1 MFSKIFGGAAFG
13 LAALKNR
20 RKIMDLGYDV
30 VVTISGMVLVFL
42 ILIILMVIIMLEGKA
57 FNALS
62 NKKRPAAPV
71 APKPEAPAAPQQ
83 QAVAPVE
90 PEPQPQVEPGI
101 PGDVIAAIAAAIY
114 ALGGGKYT
122 LRAVRRADRGGW
134 SKAGVSDTTAPL

>member
-1 MFSKIFGGAAFG
+1 
-13 LAALKNR
+13 
-20 RKIMDLGYDV
+20 MDLGYDV

-42 ILIILMVIIMLEGKA
+42 ILVILMVIIMLEGKA

-71 APKPEAPAAPQQ
+71 ASKPEVPAAPQQ
-83 QAVAPVE
+83 KEAVPVE

-134 SKAGVSDTTAPL
+134 SKAGVSDTTAPF

>member
-1 MFSKIFGGAAFG
+1 
-13 LAALKNR
+13 
-20 RKIMDLGYDV
+20 MDLGYDV

-62 NKKRPAAPV
+62 NKKRPAAPA

-83 QAVAPVE
+83 HAVAPVE

-134 SKAGVSDTTAPL
+134 SKAGVSDTTAPF

>member
-1 MFSKIFGGAAFG
+1 
-13 LAALKNR
+13 
-20 RKIMDLGYDV
+20 MDLGYDV

-62 NKKRPAAPV
+62 NKKRPAAPA
-71 APKPEAPAAPQQ
+71 APKPEAPAA
-83 QAVAPVE
+83 
-90 PEPQPQVEPGI
+90 PQPQVEPGI

-134 SKAGVSDTTAPL
+134 SKAGVSDTTAPF